1 MNQAR
6 RDVSGP
12 SILSNE
18 GRPRKSRARAGF
30 TASRAIASV
39 QFFVKAKPAEFDA
52 VLYSYGWLAQ
62 CRSRQSLLPRRGVS
76 PPQTA
81 KPALRALY
89 GAGIRSLSDL
99 AQVSRAELTALHGIG
114 PNALATLTRAMAAQR
129 IRFRAR

>member
-1 MNQAR
+1 MR
-6 RDVSGP
+6 RESKIPPG
-12 SILSNE
+12 
-18 GRPRKSRARAGF
+18 
-30 TASRAIASV
+30 
-39 QFFVKAKPAEFDA
+39 FDA
-52 VLYSYGWLAQ
+52 FAALAHLTGE
-62 CRSRQSLLPRRGVS
+62 RRRRGIAQLGEEGLVS
-76 PPQTA
+76 LHHAWEKWAHAGQLPPGLA